1 MAKRE
6 ALPMLNGQNVMGFS
20 GVMAPSQKNGM
31 NDKSKYVR
39 KTSCSE
45 CGSKDNMAIYDD
57 GHGYCFGCSYTM
69 QPEKDK
75 PRKSFIKTVK
85 KPLLKFVNPEALPK
99 RGLTKET
106 CEMFGYGISE
116 HNGQP
121 VQVATYEDKLGRQ
134 AAQHIRFFNKKFIWL
149 GDVTELQLWGQRLW
163 RQQNT
168 GNMFVTITEGE
179 IDCMSVSQAQGNKFP
194 VVSLPSGSQSANKY
208 IAANLKW
215 LSQFVRI
222 VLCFD
227 SDEPGMAAAEKAIKI
242 LPAGKAA
249 ICRLPRKDANEMLLA
264 GEGDELRKL
273 LFQATPVRPDG
284 ILNASNLWEELTK
297 KGSNS
302 VCPFPYPMLDQFT
315 KGFRKSQMITIAAGS
330 GTGKSTIC
338 RELAHHFLKNKLTV
352 GYIALEE
359 SVQRTM
365 QGILGV
371 EMNKP
376 LHLEDNVEET
386 EGLKQSFD
394 RLFGTEKLFLYDHFG
409 SMDPDRL
416 IEQIT
421 YLATAE
427 GVDVVILDHLT
438 IVVSGIDNV
447 DERRAIDIACTKL
460 RQVVESTG
468 IGLILVSHLRR
479 PPGLSHEQGQT
490 VSTSDL
496 RGSSGILQ
504 LSDLCIS
511 AERNQQSESYAER
524 AELQLRVLKNRH
536 TGMTGP
542 IDKLLYDQSTGRL
555 VVPMA
560 TYFGN

>member
-1 MAKRE
+1 MYKR
-6 ALPMLNGQNVMGFS
+6 Q
-20 GVMAPSQKNGM
+20 
-31 NDKSKYVR
+31 
-39 KTSCSE
+39 
-45 CGSKDNMAIYDD
+45 
-57 GHGYCFGCSYTM
+57 
-69 QPEKDK
+69 
-75 PRKSFIKTVK
+75 
-85 KPLLKFVNPEALPK
+85 
-99 RGLTKET
+99 
-106 CEMFGYGISE
+106 
-116 HNGQP
+116 
-121 VQVATYEDKLGRQ
+121 
-134 AAQHIRFFNKKFIWL
+134 
-149 GDVTELQLWGQRLW
+149 
-163 RQQNT
+163 
-168 GNMFVTITEGE
+168 
-179 IDCMSVSQAQGNKFP
+179 
-194 VVSLPSGSQSANKY
+194 
-208 IAANLKW
+208 
-215 LSQFVRI
+215 
-222 VLCFD
+222 
-227 SDEPGMAAAEKAIKI
+227 
-242 LPAGKAA
+242 
-249 ICRLPRKDANEMLLA
+249 
-264 GEGDELRKL
+264 L

-438 IVVSGIDNV
+438 IVVSGIADV

-468 IGLILVSHLRR
+468 IGLIIVSHLRR
-479 PPGLSHEQGQT
+479 PSGLSHEQGQT

-511 AERNQQSESYAER
+511 AERNQQSESNAER

-555 VVPMA
+555 VVPME

>member
-1 MAKRE
+1 M
-6 ALPMLNGQNVMGFS
+6 NVLSNIGKEMT
-20 GVMAPSQKNGM
+20 Q
-31 NDKSKYVR
+31 SKYVR
-39 KTSCSE
+39 KEPCPE
-45 CGSKDNMAIYDD
+45 CGSKDNLAIYDD
-57 GHGYCFGCSYTM
+57 GHGYCFGCSYTF

-75 PRKSFIKTVK
+75 PRKSFVKPVK
-85 KPLLKFVNPEALPK
+85 KPLLKFVTPKALPK
-99 RGLTKET
+99 RGLSHET
-106 CEMFGYGISE
+106 CELFNYGISE

-134 AAQHIRFFNKKFIWL
+134 VAQHIRFQNKKFIWL
-149 GDVTELQLWGQRLW
+149 GDVNDLQLWGQRLW

-168 GNMFVTITEGE
+168 GGMFVTITEGE
-179 IDCMSVSQAQGNKFP
+179 IDCMSVSQVQGNKFP

-222 VLCFD
+222 VICFD
-227 SDEPGMAAAEKAIKI
+227 SDEPGMAAAEKAVKI

-264 GEGDELRKL
+264 GEGEKL
-273 LFQATPVRPDG
+273 KDLLWKAIPVRPDG

-297 KGSNS
+297 KGTNS
-302 VCPFPYPMLDQFT
+302 ICPFPYPKLDEFT

-394 RLFGTEKLFLYDHFG
+394 RLFGTGKLFLYDHFG
-409 SMDPDRL
+409 SIDPDRL
-416 IEQIT
+416 VEQIQ

-438 IVVSGIDNV
+438 IVVSGISDL
-447 DERRAIDIACTKL
+447 DERRALDVVCTKL

-468 IGLILVSHLRR
+468 IGLVIVSHLRR
-479 PPGLSHEQGQT
+479 PEGKGHEEGNKVSLNHLRSSH
-490 VSTSDL
+490 S
-496 RGSSGILQ
+496 IAQ
-504 LSDLCIS
+504 LSDLVVAC
-511 AERNQQSESYAER
+511 ERNQQSESYAER

-542 IDKLLYDQSTGRL
+542 VDKLLYDEKTGRL
-555 VVPMA
+555 VVPME

>member
-1 MAKRE
+1 M
-6 ALPMLNGQNVMGFS
+6 
-20 GVMAPSQKNGM
+20 
-31 NDKSKYVR
+31 KSNYVR
-39 KTSCSE
+39 KTSCCE
-45 CGSKDNMAIYDD
+45 CGSKDNIAIYDD
-57 GHGYCFGCSYTM
+57 GHGYCFGCGHTY
-69 QPEKDK
+69 QPPKDK

-85 KPLLKFVNPEALPK
+85 KPLLKFVNSEALPK

-106 CEMFGYGISE
+106 CELFGYGTSE
-116 HNGQP
+116 HNGVP
-121 VQVATYEDKLGRQ
+121 VQVATYEDKLGRPT
-134 AAQHIRFFNKKFIWL
+134 AQHIRYFNKKFIWL
-149 GDVTELQLWGQRLW
+149 GDVTDLQLWGQRLW
-163 RQQNT
+163 RQHNT

-249 ICRLPRKDANEMLLA
+249 ICR
-264 GEGDELRKL
+264 
-273 LFQATPVRPDG
+273 
-284 ILNASNLWEELTK
+284 
-297 KGSNS
+297 
-302 VCPFPYPMLDQFT
+302 
-315 KGFRKSQMITIAAGS
+315 
-330 GTGKSTIC
+330 
-338 RELAHHFLKNKLTV
+338 ELAHHFLKNKLTV

-386 EGLKQSFD
+386 EGLKESFN
-394 RLFGTEKLFLYDHFG
+394 RLFGSEKLFLYDHFG

-438 IVVSGIDNV
+438 IVVSGIADV

-468 IGLILVSHLRR
+468 IGLIIVSHLRR
-479 PPGLSHEQGQT
+479 PSGLSHEQGQT

-511 AERNQQSESYAER
+511 AERNQQSESNAER

-542 IDKLLYDQSTGRL
+542 IDKLLYDQRTGRL
-555 VVPMA
+555 VVPMS

>member
-1 MAKRE
+1 MV
-6 ALPMLNGQNVMGFS
+6 LGLLSMGFS
-20 GVMAPSQKNGM
+20 GVMALSQKNGM
-31 NDKSKYVR
+31 ETKSKYVR
-39 KTSCSE
+39 KEPCPE
-45 CGSKDNMAIYDD
+45 CGSKDNLAIYDD
-57 GHGYCFGCSYTM
+57 GHGYCFGCGYTQ
-69 QPEKDK
+69 QPQKDK
-75 PRKSFIKTVK
+75 PRKSFVKPVK
-85 KPLLKFVNPEALPK
+85 KPLLKFVTPKALPK
-99 RGLTKET
+99 RAITKET
-106 CEMFGYGISE
+106 CELFNYGTSE

-134 AAQHIRFFNKKFIWL
+134 VAHHIRFQNKKFIWL
-149 GDVTELQLWGQRLW
+149 GEVGDLQLWGQRLW
-163 RQQNT
+163 RQVNT

-179 IDCMSVSQAQGNKFP
+179 IDCMSVSQAQNNKYP

-222 VLCFD
+222 VICFD
-227 SDEPGMAAAEKAIKI
+227 SDKPGMDAAEKAIKI
-242 LPAGKAA
+242 LPPGKAA
-249 ICRLPRKDANEMLLA
+249 ICRLPRKDANEMLIA
-264 GEGDELRKL
+264 GEGEELRDL
-273 LFQATPVRPDG
+273 LWKATPVRPDG
-284 ILNASNLWEELTK
+284 ILNASNLWTELTK

-302 VCPFPYPMLDQFT
+302 ICSFPFPELDKFC
-315 KGFRKSQMITIAAGS
+315 KGFRKQQMLCIAAGS

-338 RELAHHFLKNKLTV
+338 RELAHHFMKNNLTV

-386 EGLKQSFD
+386 EGLRQSFD
-394 RLFGTEKLFLYDHFG
+394 RLFGTGKLFLYDHFG
-409 SMDPDRL
+409 SIDPDRL
-416 IEQIT
+416 VEQIQ

-438 IVVSGIDNV
+438 IVVSGISDL
-447 DERRAIDIACTKL
+447 DERRALDVVCTKL

-468 IGLILVSHLRR
+468 IGLVIVSHLRR
-479 PPGLSHEQGQT
+479 PEGKGHEEGNKVSLNHLRSSH
-490 VSTSDL
+490 S
-496 RGSSGILQ
+496 IAQ
-504 LSDLCIS
+504 LSDLVVAC
-511 AERNQQSESYAER
+511 ERNQQSESYAER

-542 IDKLLYDQSTGRL
+542 VDKLLYDEKTGRL
-555 VVPMA
+555 VVPMES
-560 TYFGN
+560 YFGN